1 MILTNKSNVPHVI
14 RILTLLAL
22 PLAFFSIGSA
32 ATLQGRV
39 TEVVDGGTIVV
50 VSVHQPIRVRLIA
63 AAAPDKNQ
71 SYASV
76 ARQHLSDLILDKFVR
91 VRFSALAD
99 GYLVGQVL
107 LDERDIS
114 AQMIRDGVA
123 WYDKSDASNITEPE
137 RQLYEA
143 SMEAARSERRGLWQ
157 DETPVS
163 PWDFRKAQTAP
174 ASAVS
179 LPRQPSRVR
188 SGGSA
193 GLSSEDLMGGMIGP
207 GSRAGKPDIKRISP
221 DGSAGHWLKYQSA
234 DHHFSIL
241 APSDAVEITYP
252 ILDGQGKLMDL
263 RYVIGTSNRT
273 LYFVMWTKG
282 PNGNSTD
289 ASTSAEAASALV
301 AGINHSLERANFA
314 LTITPGRNLK
324 LQDYSGR
331 QYSLSGGPA
340 TGLVRVL
347 SKQIGSEREV
357 FVLCVV
363 NGPEAQASGEEF
375 LNSLK
380 IGQ

>member
-1 MILTNKSNVPHVI
+1 
-14 RILTLLAL
+14 
-22 PLAFFSIGSA
+22 
-32 ATLQGRV
+32 
-39 TEVVDGGTIVV
+39 
-50 VSVHQPIRVRLIA
+50 
-63 AAAPDKNQ
+63 
-71 SYASV
+71 
-76 ARQHLSDLILDKFVR
+76 
-91 VRFSALAD
+91 
-99 GYLVGQVL
+99 VL
-107 LDERDIS
+107 LDEKDIS

-137 RQLYEA
+137 RQVYEA
-143 SMEAARSERRGLWQ
+143 SQQAARSEHRGLWQ
-157 DETPVS
+157 DESPMS

-174 ASAVS
+174 ASTIS
-179 LPRQPSRVR
+179 LPRQPLRVR
-188 SGGSA
+188 NGSSA

-221 DGSAGHWLKYQSA
+221 DASAGHWLRYQSA
-234 DHHFSIL
+234 DRHFSIL

-263 RYVIGTSNRT
+263 RYVIGTSGRT

-314 LTITPGRNLK
+314 LTITPGRSLK
-324 LQDYSGR
+324 LSDYSGR

-347 SKQIGSEREV
+347 SKQIGSERDV
-357 FVLCVV
+357 FILCVV